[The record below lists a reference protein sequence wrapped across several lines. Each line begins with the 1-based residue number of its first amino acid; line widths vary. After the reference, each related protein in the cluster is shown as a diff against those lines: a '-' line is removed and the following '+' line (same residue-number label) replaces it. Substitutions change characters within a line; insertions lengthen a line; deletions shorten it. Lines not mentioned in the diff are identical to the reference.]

1 MSVDE
6 VVRSRSRRNPGPA
19 ATTAAAR
26 RPRSVAVLSGDAADD
41 AAQSPFA
48 EGVHDELDADLR
60 HRMVG
65 EAAYYLAE
73 RRGFEEGYEV
83 EDWLQA
89 EADVDHMLL
98 RERTGG
104 NPP

>member
-6 VVRSRSRRNPGPA
+6 VVRSRAPRRPETG
-19 ATTAAAR
+19 AAAR
-26 RPRSVAVLSGDAADD
+26 RPRSVAVLSDSAADD
-41 AAQSPFA
+41 AMESPFA

-60 HRMVG
+60 HRMVS

>member
-1 MSVDE
+1 MSIDE
-6 VVRSRSRRNPGPA
+6 VVRSRSRRSADPVA
-19 ATTAAAR
+19 RTAAAR

-41 AAQSPFA
+41 AAESPFA

-60 HRMVG
+60 HRMVS

-73 RRGFEEGYEV
+73 QRGFEEGNEV

-89 EADVDHMLL
+89 EADVDHMLM